1 MSKKLKSLTKRLAQG
16 GVSIGA
22 VIAGSAHAALPEA
35 VTTSITTAQT
45 DLVALYAALTAA
57 GVIIWVG
64 RLIYRKFT
72 VR

>member
-1 MSKKLKSLTKRLAQG
+1 MMKFKKLAAVAALAG
-16 GVSIGA
+16 LM
-22 VIAGSAHAALPEA
+22 GSAHAALPEA